1 MRSRQAVTQ
10 VCAAAWAVLGMW
22 GNEGF
27 AAEAD
32 TLAPVVVTG
41 SHVKGGAGDS
51 ALPVQVLTRR
61 DIERSGAATTAELLS
76 RVAANQPYQT
86 EAVAVGGYGP
96 AAYAGANLRGL
107 GDDNTLVLVN
117 GRRIAQHASVTYG
130 TGADL
135 LSIPLA
141 AVERV
146 EILKD
151 GASALYGA
159 DAVGGVINFILRRDD
174 SGTDVQLELAGTT
187 RGGAGRQ
194 SLSVTGGGAL
204 GEGSVHWVGTVA
216 WQNERRLA
224 ARQRPFS
231 RSSYIS
237 GLVNQL
243 SYGSWPAT
251 VSDAHGD
258 YSPAY
263 PDCRPPHS
271 VPDPDGG
278 AYCLYDSAPVIDLQ
292 PASERLNGTLRL
304 DGRAWD
310 ASSRWYAEGMAS
322 RHTQRTTATAGW
334 VAGFDTAGGLWD
346 YPVLPASSP
355 YYPGAWAAANGVS
368 GDLDLYHWRMAD
380 QGGREDRHVGQQ
392 QRGLVG
398 LQGDTAGWDW
408 DGAVHLTRHRLVS
421 SMRSGYWRYSDLAA
435 MVADGSLNPLG
446 QQSAATQARLDA
458 LAVRDPYAWMETRS
472 RGFDLKAS
480 HALARLPGGD
490 AALAVGTEVRRE
502 TLSSVYAENA
512 LNCVISGGLCGG
524 FDLARGRTVS
534 AAYGELT
541 LPVAQTFSAQ
551 LALRHDRYS
560 IGGRATT
567 PKVALK
573 WQAAPGITW
582 RASAGRGFIAPSL
595 EQLYAPGVLA
605 YAPGGEAPDAL
616 LCNGTSP
623 TAYDCGGFGHIQR
636 TSGNERLKPETSRQ
650 FGLGLALGGTPRWR
664 ANVDAWAV
672 NKKNKIGYVPAATLF
687 ADQALYESLGY
698 IVRYAPGSV
707 LCPTGPVCP
716 IDYLDAQYRNLGQ
729 QKTAGLDFGTE
740 SRLPGTPWGVL
751 SLSLDGTWVLRH
763 KTQVST
769 VSAYVDQLGR
779 CALDRPVPRWRH
791 MAQANLAQGPVQ
803 WTAVHRFVASYVDCN
818 PGGGEAGRRVRP
830 QSLWDLQAAYR
841 WSESIA
847 LSLAVQNAFDVA
859 PPASRQVNSFQVG
872 YDPHFADPR
881 GRIVSL
887 RTRWQL

>member
-1 MRSRQAVTQ
+1 MRSKKEVTRL
-10 VCAAAWAVLGMW
+10 CAAAWAVLGAW
-22 GNEGF
+22 GSEGF
-27 AAEAD
+27 AAEAGS
-32 TLAPVVVTG
+32 LEPVVVTG
-41 SHVKGGAGDS
+41 SHVKGGVGDS
-51 ALPVQVLTRR
+51 ALPVQVVTRR
-61 DIERSGAATTAELLS
+61 DIDRSGVATTAELLA
-76 RVAANQPYQT
+76 RVAANQPYQG

-107 GDDNTLVLVN
+107 GDNNTLVLVN

-159 DAVGGVINFILRRDD
+159 DAVGGVINFILRSDY
-174 SGTDVQLELAGTT
+174 SGADVQLELAGTT

-194 SLSVTGGGAL
+194 GLSLTGGGAL
-204 GEGSVHWVGTVA
+204 GDSGVHWVGTVA

-231 RSSYIS
+231 RSSHIP

-251 VSDAHGD
+251 VSDANGD

-263 PDCRPPHS
+263 PDCRAPHS

-278 AYCLYDSAPVIDLQ
+278 AYCLYDSASVIDLQ

-310 ASSRWYAEGMAS
+310 ATSRWYAEGMVS
-322 RHTQRTTATAGW
+322 RNVQRTTATAGW
-334 VAGFDTAGGLWD
+334 VAGFDTASGLWN
-346 YPVLPASSP
+346 YPVLPVSSP
-355 YYPGAWAAANGVS
+355 YYPSAWAAANGIS
-368 GDLDLYHWRMAD
+368 GDLDLYYWRMAD

-392 QRGLVG
+392 QRWLIGV
-398 LQGDTAGWDW
+398 QGAAAGWDW
-408 DGAVHLTRHRLVS
+408 DGAVHLMRHRLVS
-421 SMRSGYWRYSDLAA
+421 SMRNGYWRYADLAG

-446 QQSAATQARLDA
+446 EQGAATQARLDA

-502 TLSSVYAENA
+502 TLSSVYSEDA

-524 FDLARGRTVS
+524 FDLARGRTV
-534 AAYGELT
+534 AAVYGELT
-541 LPVAQTFSAQ
+541 LPLAPAVSAQ

-560 IGGRATT
+560 VGGRATT

-573 WQAAPGITW
+573 WRAAPGITW
-582 RASAGRGFIAPSL
+582 RASAGRGFVAPSL

-616 LCNGTSP
+616 LCTGASP
-623 TAYDCGGFGHIQR
+623 TAYDCGGFGHNQR
-636 TSGNERLKPETSRQ
+636 TSGNDQLKPETSRQ
-650 FGLGLALGGTPRWR
+650 FGLGLVLGDTPRWR

-672 NKKNKIGYVPAATLF
+672 NKKNKIGYVPAGTIF

-698 IVRYAPGSV
+698 IVRYQPGSV
-707 LCPTGPVCP
+707 ACPIGPICS

-729 QKTAGLDFGTE
+729 QKAAGVDFGAQ
-740 SRLPGTPWGVL
+740 SRLPGTPWGVP
-751 SLSLDGTWVLRH
+751 SLSFDATWVLRH

-769 VSAYVDQLGR
+769 VSDYVDQLGR
-779 CALDRPVPRWRH
+779 HALDRPVPRWRH
-791 MAQANLAQGPVQ
+791 MAQVGLEQGPVQ
-803 WTAVHRFVASYVDCN
+803 WTVGHRFVGSYVDFN
-818 PGGGEAGRRVRP
+818 PGGGEADRRVRP

-841 WSESIA
+841 WSESIS
-847 LSLAVQNAFDVA
+847 LSLAVQNVFDVA